1 MFYRN
6 HHRPTDPGVLTIPSL
21 QEAYRAGRLT
31 PADTVRDTF
40 ARIADYA
47 DPALFIT
54 LRSEGD
60 VAAEAAILA
69 AQGSHD
75 LPLYGIPVAIK
86 DNINVA
92 GIPTT
97 AACPAFAYMP
107 DRDATVVARLRAA
120 GALVIGKT
128 NLDQFATGLVG
139 TRSPYGV
146 PRNPV
151 AADLLPGGSSSGS
164 AAAVAAGIVPI
175 ALGTDTAG
183 SGRVP
188 AMLNNIV
195 GMKPSLGLVS
205 TAGVVP
211 ACRTLDCVSVF
222 ALTVEDAWTVLAAL
236 AGPDAADSFSR
247 PVPLG
252 AFGPA
257 PPVTRIG
264 VLAEGQREFFGDVV
278 AAAAYARS
286 LERLVGLGASLV
298 EIDFAPFA
306 EAARLLYEGPWVAER
321 WTVVEALARR
331 DPEALHPVT
340 RVIIE
345 KGRDIA
351 AADAFRALYR
361 LQDLRAAVAPVF
373 AGLDALVLPTAPT
386 VYSLAEVEAD
396 NVRLNS
402 RLGTYTNFVNLLD
415 LAAIAVPAALV
426 GGRPYGVTFIAPSGH
441 DAALASLARAFVA
454 TDQLPVGATGIVPRS
469 RPFAASRDG
478 RIEVAVFGA
487 HMSGLPLNG
496 DLRALGASFV
506 RDVKTAPHY
515 RFYLLPGGP
524 PRRPGL
530 LRVAE
535 GGPAI
540 AAEVW
545 SLTPE
550 GFGKL
555 VAAVPSPLGFGTVAL
570 ADGTE
575 VKGFLV
581 EAAAVAEAHD
591 ISQHG
596 GWRAFL
602 ASEAAAL
609 QTAPA

>member
-1 MFYRN
+1 
-6 HHRPTDPGVLTIPSL
+6 VLTIPSL
-21 QEAYRAGRLT
+21 QDAYRAGRTT
-31 PADTVRDTF
+31 PAGTVRDVF
-40 ARIADYA
+40 ARISDYA

-54 LRSEGD
+54 LRPEGD
-60 VAAEAAILA
+60 VAAEAAALGA
-69 AQGSHD
+69 PGSRD
-75 LPLYGIPVAIK
+75 RPLYGIPVAIK
-86 DNINVA
+86 DNIDVA
-92 GIPTT
+92 GVPTT
-97 AACPAFAYMP
+97 AACPAFAYAP
-107 DRDATVVARLRAA
+107 DRDATVVARLRVA

-146 PRNPV
+146 PRNPL
-151 AADLLPGGSSSGS
+151 AAALHPGGSSSGS

-195 GMKPSLGLVS
+195 GLKPSLGLVS

-236 AGPDAADSFSR
+236 AGPDAADPFSR

-252 AFGPA
+252 APGPV
-257 PPVTRIG
+257 PPAMCVG
-264 VLAEGQREFFGDVV
+264 VLGEGQREFFGDAV
-278 AAAAYARS
+278 AAAAYAQA

-321 WTVVEALARR
+321 WTVVEALATH

-340 RVIIE
+340 RAIIE
-345 KGRDIA
+345 KGRDIS

-361 LQDLRAAVAPVF
+361 LQELRAATAPVL

-386 VYSLAEVEAD
+386 AYSLAEVEAD

-402 RLGTYTNFVNLLD
+402 RLGTYTNFANLLD
-415 LAAIAVPAALV
+415 LCGIAVPSALV
-426 GGRPYGVTFIAPSGH
+426 DGRPCGVTFLAPSGH
-441 DAALASLARAFVA
+441 DATLASLARAFVA
-454 TDQLPVGATGIVPRS
+454 ARPLPVGATGIVPRS
-469 RPFAASRDG
+469 RPFAVSRDG

-487 HMSGLPLNG
+487 HMSGLPLNA

-535 GGPAI
+535 GGRTV

-555 VAAVPSPLGFGTVAL
+555 VASVPPPLGFGTIAL

-581 EAAAVAEAHD
+581 EAAAVAEARD

-602 ASEAAAL
+602 ASEAATP
-609 QTAPA
+609 QTVPA